1 MRSANPFGDIMYMR
15 FITRTCLALLL
26 LAAGIAH
33 ANEAAVKKAVET
45 WFGGKVDAVRK
56 TNLLGL
62 YEVQVGNELYYTD
75 EKVSLFF
82 DGNII
87 DTKTRSNLTQERL
100 NKLTAIKFSE
110 LPLELAVKTVKGDG
124 KRVFATFED
133 PNCGYC
139 KKLAKDLAGMNN
151 VTIYTFLLPILSR
164 DSVEKSRAVW
174 CAADR
179 AKAWNDLMVNGA
191 PPAPGSCDAP
201 IEKVVAL
208 AQKYNIRG
216 TPTIFLTSGERIPGA
231 VPVAHL
237 EQKLAQIK

>member
-1 MRSANPFGDIMYMR
+1 MLKQIFSSVF
-15 FITRTCLALLL
+15 LALLI
-26 LAAGIAH
+26 AAGSAH
-33 ANEAAVKKAVET
+33 ADEASVRKSIEA
-45 WFGGKVDAVRK
+45 WLGGKVDAVRK
-56 TNLLGL
+56 TNHLGL
-62 YEVQVGNELYYTD
+62 YEVQLGSEIYYTD
-75 EKVSLFF
+75 EKVSLLF

-87 DTKTRSNLTQERL
+87 DTKTRTNLTQERI
-100 NKLTAIKFSE
+100 NKLSAIQFSD

-139 KKLAKDLAGMNN
+139 KKLAKEMAGMNN

-174 CAADR
+174 CAPDR
-179 AKAWNDLMVNGA
+179 AKAWNNLMVNGLA
-191 PPAPGSCDAP
+191 PAAGTCDAP
-201 IEKVVAL
+201 IEKVMAL

-216 TPTIFLTSGERIPGA
+216 TPTIFLSNGERIPGA
-231 VPVAHL
+231 IPVAQL